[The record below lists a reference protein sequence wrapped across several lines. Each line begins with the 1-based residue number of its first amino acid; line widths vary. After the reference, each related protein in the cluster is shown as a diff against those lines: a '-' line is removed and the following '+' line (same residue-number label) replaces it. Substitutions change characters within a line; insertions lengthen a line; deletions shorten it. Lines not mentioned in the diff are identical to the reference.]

1 MSAHRCHAQGC
12 TKVISPRLLM
22 CPGHWRM
29 VPRELQKAVWT
40 HYRPGQA
47 HEQQSTQESIQ
58 AALAAIKAVAAREAV
73 AQQKRR

>member
-1 MSAHRCHAQGC
+1 
-12 TKVISPRLLM
+12 
-22 CPGHWRM
+22 M
-29 VPRELQKAVWT
+29 VPRELQKAVWA